1 MKKMTMALAAA
12 TLTFTAMAAH
22 ASQNPGTSATHA
34 GAEDATAKF
43 SLSASYVVTAGSVTP
58 NAVFKETLNVT
69 SSAARPIGY
78 FKITGLTADRTYQL
92 GHVTATGADATG
104 VDSVCFLTAAGNSST
119 TCSANTTYLN
129 DTTGTDEAYVQVDH
143 KATAAGAGTT
153 FITIPVTAY
162 SA

>member
-22 ASQNPGTSATHA
+22 AGQTPSTTGTFVTS
-34 GAEDATAKF
+34 EDTGAKF
-43 SLSASYVVTAGSVTP
+43 SLSSSYVVTSGTVTP
-58 NAVFKETLNVT
+58 NAVFQETLDIA
-69 SSAARPIGY
+69 SKAARPIGY
-78 FKITGLTADRTYQL
+78 FKITGLSANRTYKL
-92 GHVTATGADATG
+92 GQVVATGADSAG
-104 VDSVCFLTAAGNSST
+104 VDKVCFLANAGDNIT
-119 TCSANTTYLN
+119 TCSSDIIYLN
-129 DTTGTDEAYVQVDH
+129 DTTGTDEAFVQVDH